1 MFSVISKGLLE
12 NQQPSKIRG
21 FSLLTIHYLVVTQL
35 VLNTYKIHV
44 KKFSIICLT
53 LYQEK
58 PSQLIVFHGP
68 GILSRKTQMHA
79 KESNTL
85 NVGTFQCLVQV
96 LINNNDKTMEIKS
109 SSFSFKSH
117 KLPSKLIK
125 VTENYDIVISFP
137 PFISNN

>member
-1 MFSVISKGLLE
+1 MMFSVISKGLLE

-79 KESNTL
+79 KESEAFPF
-85 NVGTFQCLVQV
+85 VGKAWTQV
-96 LINNNDKTMEIKS
+96 LTGC
-109 SSFSFKSH
+109 
-117 KLPSKLIK
+117 
-125 VTENYDIVISFP
+125 
-137 PFISNN
+137 